1 MIELVE
7 CDEVLDGVV
16 VLGDVWDCDT
26 IDTGLEDMR
35 LFRDSLGDVFTADRR
50 SYLVE
55 SRLALAARMSF
66 RAEFEKLQRWLL
78 GTLRRDIPGWSD
90 LSDLTRPEVL
100 ESRRRLHTRGLC
112 C

>member
-55 SRLALAARMSF
+55 S
-66 RAEFEKLQRWLL
+66 
-78 GTLRRDIPGWSD
+78 
-90 LSDLTRPEVL
+90 
-100 ESRRRLHTRGLC
+100 
-112 C
+112 